1 LQYAGLHASRLGMNL
16 ATLKTGHMATITG
29 IDWDAV
35 APGDA
40 KRLRALGLDTGAEV
54 AVAFRGVFGGADP
67 LAVTIG
73 RTTIALRRV
82 HAAAMTVAVS

>member
-1 LQYAGLHASRLGMNL
+1 MDLASLKAGTA
-16 ATLKTGHMATITG
+16 ATITD

-54 AVAFRGVFGGADP
+54 AVEFRGVFGGADP

-73 RTTIALRRV
+73 RTTVALRRV
-82 HAAAMTVAVS
+82 HAAAMSVTPS

>member
-1 LQYAGLHASRLGMNL
+1 MDLAS
-16 ATLKTGHMATITG
+16 LKTGIAATITG

-54 AVAFRGVFGGADP
+54 AVEFRGVFGGADP

-73 RTTIALRRV
+73 RTTVALRRV
-82 HAAAMTVAVS
+82 HAAAMSVTPS